1 MLNIKKILPKFEQV
15 EEYLYDEY
23 LEYFKQVD
31 SKFFTRNNFKIFSK
45 VIQNNQKEFFKYILN
60 NFIIGYN
67 FILYLLREYKGTENI
82 KENLELLQN
91 KFNLLKNYFIN
102 DNYFGLILIKS
113 SFDYILEIQIIRE
126 NNNLPNVNLIITKF
140 NIKDFYDKR
149 VIKWLIYNNFFKFA
163 DEGEKTIWIKKNIE
177 YFEQIYSLDL
187 MLDKL
192 NFNKSN
198 LSNVFDYNYK
208 INGKYLSRKKIVILY
223 LIKHKCYDTIYK
235 LFEYVN
241 PNLIIFNEFVANK
254 IIRFLAYNKCDNKFV
269 IFMIKILLK
278 LKYNMNIKRC
288 FNKFDESIKYEL
300 VKLKLIPPTNSNY
313 YQIYKNIKFQI

>member
-102 DNYFGLILIKS
+102 DNYFGLILIK
-113 SFDYILEIQIIRE
+113 
-126 NNNLPNVNLIITKF
+126 
-140 NIKDFYDKR
+140 
-149 VIKWLIYNNFFKFA
+149 
-163 DEGEKTIWIKKNIE
+163 
-177 YFEQIYSLDL
+177 
-187 MLDKL
+187 
-192 NFNKSN
+192 
-198 LSNVFDYNYK
+198 
-208 INGKYLSRKKIVILY
+208 
-223 LIKHKCYDTIYK
+223 
-235 LFEYVN
+235 
-241 PNLIIFNEFVANK
+241 
-254 IIRFLAYNKCDNKFV
+254 
-269 IFMIKILLK
+269 
-278 LKYNMNIKRC
+278 
-288 FNKFDESIKYEL
+288 
-300 VKLKLIPPTNSNY
+300 
-313 YQIYKNIKFQI
+313 